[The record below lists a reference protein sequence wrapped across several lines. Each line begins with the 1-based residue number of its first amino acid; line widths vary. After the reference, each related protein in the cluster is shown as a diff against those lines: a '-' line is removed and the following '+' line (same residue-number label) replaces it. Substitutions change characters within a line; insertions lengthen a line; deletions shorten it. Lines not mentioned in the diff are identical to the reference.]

1 MQKRQENTFLALSL
15 GVVKV
20 RPMATPR
27 LWMERGMIT
36 RSLREGAL
44 PVVQIFMML
53 LTSWAGTCKNREGGW
68 ASKCQ
73 IQKTNI

>member
-1 MQKRQENTFLALSL
+1 MQKRQENTFWALFL

-20 RPMATPR
+20 QPMAMPK
-27 LWMERGMIT
+27 LWTELGLTI
-36 RSLREGAL
+36 RSLQEDAL

-53 LTSWAGTCKNREGGW
+53 LISWAGTCKNPEDDW

-73 IQKTNI
+73 IQKINI